1 MIEIKNENNLEIIS
15 SKSNI
20 KINQNLN
27 EKLISEEENLNNNNK
42 NENDIIL
49 SSAQRIGN
57 EETRITENVEEESYI
72 LAQNFDNPSTILV
85 KNSNKNNLTQ
95 NKSKEINK
103 NDILQNAPLNPLDEN
118 NENEIT
124 NMSIPGF
131 RNSIHRESF
140 QIELKI
146 NSKTDTK
153 FNEQKNNIYLNILRI
168 ILIIIEIFLGLLI
181 CVSSIFILILFFINN
196 NIDTKLIIYIV
207 EPLII
212 LISIIGII
220 PKKGKNYNKIVI
232 TLYLWEGLFLYPFSF
247 YAKSRIKDENI
258 YNIANRILIARIYI
272 LSVQFLNLILAL
284 IMKINI

>member
-1 MIEIKNENNLEIIS
+1 MIELKNENNLENINP
-15 SKSNI
+15 KRNI

-27 EKLISEEENLNNNNK
+27 EKLISEDDNSNNKK

-49 SSAQRIGN
+49 TTAQRIGN
-57 EETRITENVEEESYI
+57 EETRITENNEEESYI

-85 KNSNKNNLTQ
+85 YNSNKNKLNQ
-95 NKSKEINK
+95 NKSNEIK
-103 NDILQNAPLNPLDEN
+103 NNNILQKVPLNTLDEN

-131 RNSIHRESF
+131 RNTIHRESL
-140 QIELKI
+140 QIEQKI
-146 NSKTDTK
+146 NSKNDK
-153 FNEQKNNIYLNILRI
+153 KSKEQKNNIYLYRLRI

-181 CVSSIFILILFFINN
+181 CISSLFILFLFFKNN

-258 YNIANRILIARIYI
+258 YNISNRILIARIFI